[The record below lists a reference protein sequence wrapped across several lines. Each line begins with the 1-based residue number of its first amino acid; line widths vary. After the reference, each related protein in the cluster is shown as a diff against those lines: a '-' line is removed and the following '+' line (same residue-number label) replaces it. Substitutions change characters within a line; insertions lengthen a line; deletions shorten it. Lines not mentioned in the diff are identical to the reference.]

1 MIQAFIIKS
10 PLNTQADL
18 CLGDAFSSQNIEFK
32 PQNKDNPFK
41 ALLNKNINERNNII
55 NKMTLGAGK
64 EESVRSSPVEALKGK
79 IKDMGLPLDAMA
91 MDPEDLPFLIKAF
104 KESGFSQ
111 EQIDIIIKRLSEGP
125 LTMDRIIAAINSN
138 LKENPASMILSES
151 SLPFLGRFLMELG
164 LGAEKVKDILS
175 DLGGGRKFGSE
186 TLRGLLLENGQ
197 VNLKELSLANVNL
210 NNLKDFLNS
219 VGVQPK
225 DIQNIV
231 SQIEATQGRISF
243 EGFLNVFKSLERPEL
258 LSPDQMKYLQT
269 MVQNLRLKQSLRI
282 QPKFNRIAT
291 LLQSIGDNQIDSQ
304 TLVRNSPAMEILRAG
319 TASARTIMNGGAFSG
334 STEGQS
340 SNLNF
345 NQGNEG
351 SNGSLISNG
360 SEAAVKSEFQSS
372 LTAGRASY
380 LSETALRQIT
390 ESIVYS
396 YRNNRHRISIQLEPK
411 ELGQLKINI
420 LFKNSQLQARIVTE
434 NGFVKQALEQH
445 LDQLRKNLEDQGLN
459 LERFEVFYDKGQRDF
474 NRNQEGWTAFKNGSL
489 SFSNAQSANDSFDID
504 PLRAATPMANLNKGQ
519 VDLFT

>member
-1 MIQAFIIKS
+1 
-10 PLNTQADL
+10 
-18 CLGDAFSSQNIEFK
+18 
-32 PQNKDNPFK
+32 
-41 ALLNKNINERNNII
+41 
-55 NKMTLGAGK
+55 
-64 EESVRSSPVEALKGK
+64 
-79 IKDMGLPLDAMA
+79 
-91 MDPEDLPFLIKAF
+91 
-104 KESGFSQ
+104 
-111 EQIDIIIKRLSEGP
+111 
-125 LTMDRIIAAINSN
+125 
-138 LKENPASMILSES
+138 
-151 SLPFLGRFLMELG
+151 
-164 LGAEKVKDILS
+164 
-175 DLGGGRKFGSE
+175 
-186 TLRGLLLENGQ
+186 
-197 VNLKELSLANVNL
+197 
-210 NNLKDFLNS
+210 
-219 VGVQPK
+219 
-225 DIQNIV
+225 
-231 SQIEATQGRISF
+231 
-243 EGFLNVFKSLERPEL
+243 
-258 LSPDQMKYLQT
+258 
-269 MVQNLRLKQSLRI
+269 
-282 QPKFNRIAT
+282 
-291 LLQSIGDNQIDSQ
+291 
-304 TLVRNSPAMEILRAG
+304 MEILRAG